1 MRSQT
6 RVFILRQHAA
16 VYIVDRPLLITE
28 DVSTALQTAILTINR
43 HFTEFTA
50 SPVPVQGCRHTEH
63 TDAWAVLTHRRWS
76 TIHVTSYSP
85 ERHRA
90 IDLIYGSGQHQQRPP
105 PRPSRFEGCAT
116 TRRQST
122 QRQLSGI
129 QQSLPSGGRA
139 SQTYTG
145 CS

>member
-6 RVFILRQHAA
+6 RVLLLRQHAA

-28 DVSTALQTAILTINR
+28 DVSTALQTAIRSINR

-50 SPVPVQGCRHTEH
+50 STVPVQGCRHTEH

-85 ERHRA
+85 ERH
-90 IDLIYGSGQHQQRPP
+90 I
-105 PRPSRFEGCAT
+105 PSLLRTNPEVKPKDC
-116 TRRQST
+116 
-122 QRQLSGI
+122 
-129 QQSLPSGGRA
+129 P
-139 SQTYTG
+139 
-145 CS
+145 